1 VQGWSCFSPS
11 FQAVDSVS
19 FYIEIP
25 IMIVMFLVWKLVKRT
40 RFVHLD
46 EMDLVTDRYDLDAEH
61 DGSNADGDG
70 DSPSRV
76 GRILHIKQLQSEKGV
91 LGKIKRVG
99 MWLFL

>member
-1 VQGWSCFSPS
+1 
-11 FQAVDSVS
+11 
-19 FYIEIP
+19 
-25 IMIVMFLVWKLVKRT
+25 MIVMFLAWKLVKQT

-46 EMDLVTDRYDLDAEH
+46 EMDLVTDRYDLNAEH
-61 DGSNADGDG
+61 AESDGNADG

-91 LGKIKRVG
+91 LGKLKRVG